1 MEKETEFKQ
10 TLLQRIDKVC
20 GYCEAIVVCCLLIL
34 STMLDLYDIRVDFGG
49 CYPAKLAVFVLVT
62 GLFIVSTVVR
72 VYLKI
77 LISGFSIWKLVW
89 NLTISWFMN
98 VFILCCAHVYIFD
111 STFTRILPIA
121 VSAAISIGGMQGI
134 FYSLY
139 MMNKHH

>member
-1 MEKETEFKQ
+1 MEKGTESRQ
-10 TLLQRIDKVC
+10 TLLQSIDKVC
-20 GYCEAIVVCCLLIL
+20 RYCEALVVCCLLIL
-34 STMLDLYDIRVDFGG
+34 STMLDLYDVRVDFGG
-49 CYPAKLAVFVLVT
+49 NYPVKLAVFILIT
-62 GLFIVSTVVR
+62 GLFIVSAVVR

-89 NLTISWFMN
+89 NLAISWLMN

-111 STFTRILPIA
+111 STFTSILPIA
-121 VSAAISIGGMQGI
+121 VFAAISIGGMQGI